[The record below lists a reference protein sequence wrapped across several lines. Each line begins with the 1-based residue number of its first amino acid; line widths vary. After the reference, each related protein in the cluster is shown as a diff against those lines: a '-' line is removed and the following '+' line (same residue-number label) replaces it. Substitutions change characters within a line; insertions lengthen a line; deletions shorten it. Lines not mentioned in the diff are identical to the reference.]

1 MPGTRPRLNGQEA
14 AMVTRHL
21 GGRLASEPQRGTLA
35 QADQQ
40 RPARQLGNLAGRR
53 GTRHGPGGSW
63 RPALNRGRPGGA
75 SGMDHAAAAANG
87 AAKLTHRQPET
98 LTGGSSW
105 PSTKTS

>member
-63 RPALNRGRPGGA
+63 RPALNRGRP
-75 SGMDHAAAAANG
+75 AALLAW
-87 AAKLTHRQPET
+87 T
-98 LTGGSSW
+98 LLRPRPTARR
-105 PSTKTS
+105 T